1 MKSIVF
7 LYFCVVGSFA
17 FCQASD
23 EMHCNNYSKIFLI
36 GKEQPGKENLAV
48 DISFLRKLN
57 ADNIFPKY
65 IILETG
71 HAKAFILNRYLEN
84 GEIDLLKDLFILD
97 SVTQNHYVKLRA
109 IHENLSPD
117 RKFSFI
123 GVNYD
128 FDYEA
133 THLALRYLLLN
144 EKEFSENTMCTSG
157 LKYINYDE
165 RFNYLICTFIDQR
178 LSDSRA
184 KEDIELMLDIL
195 NSKDSSL
202 VIKKMGVKYNEAKM
216 VLDSYLLSKQRKN
229 SFIYYTPGDKEFQKK
244 REDFITNNIYKLF
257 LKDTTAYI
265 FGSFTSCYTLF
276 KEPVPDKVDVFN
288 TFANSLNYNGKYPL
302 TNNKICA
309 SIIIHKDLLK
319 QQSKD
324 YGLNKN
330 ELVNEYKA
338 LEPNKLLV
346 KPYTGKYPMI
356 NQILFYNYKPIRK

>member
-1 MKSIVF
+1 MKSILF
-7 LYFCVVGSFA
+7 LYFCLVGSFA
-17 FCQASD
+17 FCQVSNT
-23 EMHCNNYSKIFLI
+23 MHCNNSSKIFLI

-97 SVTQNHYVKLRA
+97 SVSQNHYAKLRE
-109 IHENLSPD
+109 IHRNLSPD

-202 VIKKMGVKYNEAKM
+202 VIKKMGTKYNEAKM
-216 VLDSYLLSKQRKN
+216 VLNSYLLSKQRKN
-229 SFIYYTPGDKEFQKK
+229 SFIYYTPGDREFQKK

-257 LKDTTAYI
+257 LKDTAAYI

-276 KEPVPDKVDVFN
+276 KEPDTLKIGVFN
-288 TFANSLNYNGKYPL
+288 SFANSLNYSGKYPY

-309 SIIIHKDLLK
+309 SVTIYGYILK
-319 QQSKD
+319 QQAKE
-324 YGLNKN
+324 YGLNKD
-330 ELVNEYKA
+330 ELMDDRRV
-338 LEPNKLLV
+338 LEPNKLLTKKYV
-346 KPYTGKYPMI
+346 GKCPMI
-356 NQILFYNYKPIRK
+356 NQILFYNYKPIKK